1 MNLEAESVTLVS
13 RFSTLFPRGLGAAA
27 ITVCGSG
34 CCCDPS
40 VQGDTPPFARTIT
53 SADTPQRKAGRP
65 ARPHRKA
72 DDADARLDWV
82 GTGDLFAVALKH

>member
-34 CCCDPS
+34 CCCDSS
-40 VQGDTPPFARTIT
+40 VQGDTPPLHAQSQAQTHHSAR
-53 SADTPQRKAGRP
+53 QAGRQGPTVRQMMATRASIGLEP
-65 ARPHRKA
+65 ATFSQSR
-72 DDADARLDWV
+72 
-82 GTGDLFAVALKH
+82 